1 MQHASCLPILF
12 CFGEYRQKWT
22 PLDCGHMTG
31 QVDLAAQAPPN
42 QRVGTTQ
49 FLSWRCDLA
58 KLNLK
63 CHMNHSFFYRN

>member
-31 QVDLAAQAPPN
+31 QVDLAARAPPN

-49 FLSWRCDLA
+49 FLSW
-58 KLNLK
+58 
-63 CHMNHSFFYRN
+63 